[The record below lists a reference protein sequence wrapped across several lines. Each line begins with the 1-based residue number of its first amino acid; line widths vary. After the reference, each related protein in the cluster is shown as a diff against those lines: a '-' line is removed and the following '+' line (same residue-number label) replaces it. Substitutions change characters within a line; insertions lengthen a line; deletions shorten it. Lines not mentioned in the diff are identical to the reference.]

1 MGATKL
7 LGRFTE
13 LAEKTLKN
21 IRNNDADPENSDE
34 SKISLYVITTCSNV
48 QVVRIKKVI
57 TKDGMS

>member
-1 MGATKL
+1 VGATKL

-13 LAEKTLKN
+13 LAEKTIKN
-21 IRNNDADPENSDE
+21 IRNNDANPENSDE

>member
-13 LAEKTLKN
+13 LAEKTIKN
-21 IRNNDADPENSDE
+21 IRNNDANPENSDE